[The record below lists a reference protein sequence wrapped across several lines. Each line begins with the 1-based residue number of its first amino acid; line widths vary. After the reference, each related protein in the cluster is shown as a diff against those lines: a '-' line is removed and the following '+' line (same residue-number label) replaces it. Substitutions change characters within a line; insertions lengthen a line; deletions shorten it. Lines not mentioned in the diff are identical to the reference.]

1 MQESRHL
8 SCCKHLVAGAKKS
21 SILAQCYYLYH
32 ILSACYDL
40 AVTSEN
46 GGKTNDQ
53 KLQTHRG
60 QFFMLR
66 GITSKNNDPNVH
78 LGIGREKK
86 RQAHIGS

>member
-1 MQESRHL
+1 M
-8 SCCKHLVAGAKKS
+8 
-21 SILAQCYYLYH
+21 I
-32 ILSACYDL
+32 L

-86 RQAHIGS
+86 RDRLTLGHKSCFARCG